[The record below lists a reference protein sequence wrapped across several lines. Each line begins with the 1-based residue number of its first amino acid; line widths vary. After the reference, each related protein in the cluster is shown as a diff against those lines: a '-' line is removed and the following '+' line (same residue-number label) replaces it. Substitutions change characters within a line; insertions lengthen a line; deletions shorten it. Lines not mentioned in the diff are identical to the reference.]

1 VNHDDPEKRIVEL
14 EHQLAEQ
21 RPSADQRP
29 AQPGL
34 LLSRR
39 DKILL
44 GISIFLDV
52 AGFAMVAIAV
62 NLVNPVP
69 LLIVAAALI
78 GLSSVIQVRL
88 VIAAVR
94 RQSNRRHAR

>member
-1 VNHDDPEKRIVEL
+1 VNQDDPEKRIVEL

-21 RPSADQRP
+21 RRSADLRP

-34 LLSRR
+34 LLSWRE
-39 DKILL
+39 KILL
-44 GISIFLDV
+44 GISLFLDV

-69 LLIVAAALI
+69 LSIVAAALI

-88 VIAAVR
+88 VIAMVR